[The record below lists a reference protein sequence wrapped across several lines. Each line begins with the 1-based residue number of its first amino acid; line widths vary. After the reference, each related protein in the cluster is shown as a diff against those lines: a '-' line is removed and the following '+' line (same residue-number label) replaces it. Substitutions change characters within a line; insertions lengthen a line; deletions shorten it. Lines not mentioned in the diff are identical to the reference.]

1 MQTRVLAAVGL
12 AAVTLVACSPKEAA
26 KPKADASALA
36 NLPKPKAGLWEQTTT
51 VGGGT
56 LTNRVCLDDNVSAQL
71 AGRSGNPP
79 GSTCAAP
86 SVDKAAD
93 GSIKITATCDLQGGG
108 KLTSTSTETGDLQ
121 SAYTT
126 VVELNVT
133 GSPTAST
140 NGTIKRSVSSKL
152 TGPCPQGW
160 QPGDVELANG
170 QKLNLLHPAPAK
182 PAG

>member
-1 MQTRVLAAVGL
+1 
-12 AAVTLVACSPKEAA
+12 
-26 KPKADASALA
+26 
-36 NLPKPKAGLWEQTTT
+36 
-51 VGGGT
+51 
-56 LTNRVCLDDNVSAQL
+56 LTNRVCLDDNASAQL
-71 AGRSGNPP
+71 ASQSGNPP

-86 SVDKAAD
+86 VADKAAD

-126 VVELNVT
+126 VVELTVT

-140 NGTIKRSVSSKL
+140 NGTMKRSVSSKL
-152 TGPCPQGW
+152 AGPCPQGW
-160 QPGDVELANG
+160 QPGDVEMANG
-170 QKLNLLHPAPAK
+170 QKLNLLHPAAAK

>member
-1 MQTRVLAAVGL
+1 MIHTRTLAALAL
-12 AAVTLVACSPKEAA
+12 AATSLVACSPKEAA
-26 KPKADASALA
+26 KPTTDASPLA
-36 NLPKPKAGLWEQTTT
+36 GLPKPKAGLWEQTTT

-56 LTNRVCLDDNVSAQL
+56 LTNKVCLDDATSAQL
-71 AGRSGNPP
+71 ASRSGNPP

-86 SVDKAAD
+86 VVDKAAD

-126 VVELNVT
+126 VVELSVT

-140 NGTIKRSVSSKL
+140 NGTVKQSVDAKL
-152 TGPCPQGW
+152 DGPCPQGW
-160 QPGDVELANG
+160 QPGDVEMANG
-170 QKLNLLHPAPAK
+170 Q
-182 PAG
+182 